1 MGLLTWFRKK
11 EPENIGQVLAALAS
25 DIQKRETQLNE
36 IRLRERRATLLV
48 TLYTF
53 AGWGAYLGLWYAQL
67 LPQMSGHRPNSK
79 VEKAA
84 KGFPAILG
92 PIIILFTR
100 RIVQL
105 WYNRKGNAEE
115 KSLAALKQAR
125 RNKVE
130 DFKKKTNYYETR
142 ELLERYE
149 DSPSTGVP
157 LARPIDD
164 SSSRRQSQLFPAT
177 PQRVVSAA
185 PPNTPA
191 NLRNQPIS
199 PGLQRQLAQ
208 TPQQPLPPPRKL
220 WYDKLADA
228 LLGDDEPSVNPAAA
242 RYALICQKCFAHNG
256 LVKEE
261 MWADAQYVCP
271 KCGYFNP
278 SARSQRKGVQVLPQT
293 PTTQTLQRSELRD
306 PSPQSAPRPS
316 RKIDGSPESGGS
328 TAETDS

>member
-1 MGLLTWFRKK
+1 LQK
-11 EPENIGQVLAALAS
+11 EPEDFGQVLAALAL
-25 DIQKRETQLNE
+25 DIQKREMRLNE

-53 AGWGAYLGLWYAQL
+53 AGWGAYLGLWYTQL
-67 LPQMSGHRPNSK
+67 LPQMSGHRPNSSM
-79 VEKAA
+79 EKAV

-115 KSLAALKQAR
+115 KSLAELKLAR

-130 DFKKKTNYYETR
+130 DFKKRTNYYETR

-149 DSPSTGVP
+149 DGASAGAA
-157 LARPIDD
+157 ARPID
-164 SSSRRQSQLFPAT
+164 SPLSRLQPQQLPAT
-177 PQRVVSAA
+177 PQRAVPSA

-191 NLRNQPIS
+191 NIRTSIS
-199 PGLQRQLAQ
+199 PGMQSQLTL

-228 LLGDDEPSVNPAAA
+228 LLGEDEPPVNAAA
-242 RYALICQKCFAHNG
+242 SRYALICQKCSSHNG
-256 LVKEE
+256 LVKED
-261 MWADAQYVCP
+261 MWEDAQYVCP
-271 KCGYFNP
+271 KCGHFNP
-278 SARSQRKGVQVLPQT
+278 SARSQRKGFQSQQQPPTVQT
-293 PTTQTLQRSELRD
+293 PARPPQRGASP
-306 PSPQSAPRPS
+306 PSAPQSPTRVDEWP
-316 RKIDGSPESGGS
+316 GSEDS
-328 TAETDS
+328 TVDMDS